1 MNIKEIA
8 KLAGV
13 SASTVSKIVNQKD
26 ESISSETRERV
37 LKIVKEYNYTP
48 YASAIVPTQKTWVLG
63 ILLRSS
69 VSFDTTLNGII
80 KTAQDNGYITI
91 VCNSSSDTEQELKN
105 ITAMCSSHVDGILW
119 EAVNEQSL
127 SFSHYIQ
134 DKNIPYITTGPF
146 GGSSSIQLPYEKA
159 AYSITQ
165 ELIMRHH
172 TKIACL
178 YAEGRRTQA
187 FLSGYRNCL
196 FNNHLPMDEQL
207 VFSEL
212 DETLV
217 YKANT
222 HQISGVISSHYLKA
236 LEFYQLMNSLHYKV
250 PEDFSLVSLKNDKLE
265 APEIPEISTYTMPN
279 TEFGAYLCQKLI
291 HLIEKSNKKLPTF
304 PQASRLDNDTTLGV
318 PSGMN
323 TPKIVV
329 IGSINIDTYLNV
341 AQLPYT
347 GKTVSTSSSF
357 VCPGGKGI
365 NQSIGASKL
374 GHHVSLIGNVGFDPG
389 TDNIFRALNEN
400 GVDTSG
406 IARCFYADTGKAY
419 IFVEEGGDSMISIL
433 AGANDIFIFYAIHE
447 NERLFENT
455 GYCLIQSEIPIE
467 TVQEACYAARKHNVK
482 TILKPSACSH
492 FPEEV
497 LSNVDI
503 IIPNEN
509 ELKVLCPCQ
518 ASMEERANYLMEYGI
533 GTVIVT
539 LGERGCYVKT
549 KEWEDTFPA
558 APFTSV
564 DNTGASDAFISALAS
579 YLLYGYTLKNSVYI
593 ATYAAG
599 FCISRKGVVTALID
613 KNSLESYILQKEP
626 GLLRPG
632 TDRK

>member
-1 MNIKEIA
+1 MPEENGEIFMNIKEIA

-13 SASTVSKIVNQKD
+13 STSTVSKIVNQKD

-37 LKIVKEYNYTP
+37 LKIVREYNYTP
-48 YASAIVPTQKTWVLG
+48 YASAIVPTHKTWVLG

-80 KTAQDNGYITI
+80 KTAQENGYITL

-105 ITAMCSSHVDGILW
+105 ITAMCSSHTDGIIW
-119 EAVNEQSL
+119 EPVNEQSL

-146 GGSSSIQLPYEKA
+146 GGSSPVQLPYEKA

-165 ELIMRHH
+165 ELVMRHH

-178 YAEGRRTQA
+178 YTEGRRTQA

-196 FNNHLPMDEQL
+196 FNNHLPLDEQL

-222 HQISGVISSHYLKA
+222 RQISGVISSHYLKA
-236 LEFYQLMNSLHYKV
+236 LEFYQLMYSLHYKI
-250 PEDFSLVSLKNDKLE
+250 PEDFSLISLKNDKLE

-291 HLIEKSNKKLPTF
+291 SLIEKSDKKLPTF
-304 PQASRLDNDTTLGV
+304 SYVSKLDNDTTLGV

-323 TPKIVV
+323 TPKIIV

-357 VCPGGKGI
+357 ICPGGKGI
-365 NQSIGASKL
+365 NHAIGASKL
-374 GHHVSLIGNVGFDPG
+374 CHHVSIEGNIGFDPG
-389 TDNIFRALNEN
+389 SDNIFRALNEN

-433 AGANDIFIFYAIHE
+433 AGANNIFTPGAIRE

-455 GYCLIQSEIPIE
+455 VRNPY
-467 TVQEACYAARKHNVK
+467 
-482 TILKPSACSH
+482 
-492 FPEEV
+492 
-497 LSNVDI
+497 
-503 IIPNEN
+503 
-509 ELKVLCPCQ
+509 
-518 ASMEERANYLMEYGI
+518 
-533 GTVIVT
+533 
-539 LGERGCYVKT
+539 
-549 KEWEDTFPA
+549 
-558 APFTSV
+558 
-564 DNTGASDAFISALAS
+564 
-579 YLLYGYTLKNSVYI
+579 
-593 ATYAAG
+593 
-599 FCISRKGVVTALID
+599 
-613 KNSLESYILQKEP
+613 
-626 GLLRPG
+626 
-632 TDRK
+632 